1 MKLSD
6 LSIHAWIQEHQIKN
20 EKGDPIDFYDHFF
33 LFDIYRDQSQNL
45 CVMKPAQVG
54 LSTLEVLKNIYDAKK
69 YKMDIIY
76 TLPTDNDVN
85 IFVGGKVNR
94 IISQNPILLEYTK
107 DKDSIEQKQIDE
119 SMIYFRGTW
128 TKKAAIM
135 VAADRVVND
144 EKDSSKQDVVK
155 DYEARLQHSKY
166 KQKHVFSHPSVP
178 GNGVDVEWQDSDQK
192 EWFITCNSCLKEQ
205 YLSWSTE
212 DERQMSID
220 IDRKIFICKHCG
232 AELSDQERRRG
243 KWKARIFRDEEG
255 NKIQKTYSGYHIS
268 LLMAPWVSAGEIVK
282 KYKDPNQSEEFFYNK
297 ILGLPYVGSGNKVT
311 KDMLDRNLTDETIN
325 YGTRTVIGVDTGM
338 GIHLVAGNQ
347 LGLFYYSSTRNYDDF
362 ERLMQMFTDAI
373 AVFDA
378 QGDLQKPRELAEKY
392 PGRIFFCYYR
402 EDRKT
407 KQLITWGKGKEE
419 GLVVADRNKLIQL
432 LVDEFVM
439 MRIQLYGSEQDW
451 YDYWLH
457 WNAIFRIEEEN
468 NLGVM
473 VRRWHRGG
481 ADHLVHATCY
491 WRVGMNRFGMGKAEI
506 FTNETISLPESPEL
520 QPDHTMKA
528 VNPRKIF
535 KFDEPASI
543 NEDWRVT

>member
-1 MKLSD
+1 
-6 LSIHAWIQEHQIKN
+6 
-20 EKGDPIDFYDHFF
+20 
-33 LFDIYRDQSQNL
+33 
-45 CVMKPAQVG
+45 MKPAQVG
-54 LSTLEVLKNIYDAKK
+54 LSTLEVIKNLYDAKK

-94 IISQNPILLEYTK
+94 IIAQNPILLEYTK
-107 DKDSIEQKQIDE
+107 DKDSVEQKQVDD

-135 VAADRVVND
+135 VSADRVVND

-192 EWFITCNSCLKEQ
+192 EWFITCGSCEREQ
-205 YLSWSTE
+205 YLTWHTE
-212 DERQMSID
+212 DEKQMSID
-220 IDRKIFICKHCG
+220 LIRGIFVCKHCG
-232 AELSDQERRRG
+232 AEITDHMRRRG
-243 KWKARIFRDEEG
+243 KWKARVFRDYEG
-255 NKIQKTYSGYHIS
+255 NTVKKAYSGYHIS
-268 LLMAPWVSAGEIVK
+268 LLMAPWVSAQEIVK

-297 ILGLPYVGSGNKVT
+297 VLGLPYVGSGNKVT
-311 KDMLDRNLTDETIN
+311 KDILDRNFTETTIE
-325 YGTRTVIGVDTGM
+325 YKTRTVIGVDTGL

-347 LGLFYYSSTRNYDDF
+347 NGLFYYHSSKNYDEF
-362 ERLMQMFTDAI
+362 ERLMAMFPDAV

-392 PGRIFFCYYR
+392 QGRIFFCYYR

-407 KQLITWGKGKEE
+407 KQLITWGKAREE
-419 GLVVADRNKLIQL
+419 GSVVADRNKLIQL
-432 LVDEFVM
+432 IVDEFTTK
-439 MRIQLYGSEQDW
+439 RITIYGQEQDW

-457 WNAIFRIEEEN
+457 WNAIFRMEEEN
-468 NLGVM
+468 NLGIK
-473 VRRWHRGG
+473 VRRWHRSG

-491 WRVGMNRFGMGKAEI
+491 WRIGMNRFGQGRAEI
-506 FTNETISLPESPEL
+506 FTGETLDIRESPEL
-520 QPDHTMKA
+520 NPDKTMRA
-528 VNPRKIF
+528 PHPRKIF
-535 KFDEPASI
+535 KFELPEQV
-543 NEDWRVT
+543 NEDWRKTL